1 MCQINSIRYL
11 HIGNLMRHIKLPE
24 HLILRKERYYFRYVF
39 PRKFIGSDIRISLK
53 TKHLHHAL
61 NILDLIKPEL
71 DKLKILASDRHN
83 IDTETLIT
91 QAKRIL
97 IHMKQKLT
105 HELSKKIIAKEEQRY
120 ASTAHSI
127 NGIKAKPLNS
137 HSPTH
142 LRTAA
147 NIMLSIADGET
158 GELLVEA
165 LKNND
170 YEVLNIYVL
179 VSKYMAL
186 KNSGLSNADIVANKQ
201 IEKSVRQLARQL
213 DTFLLASM
221 FNSSEVETDE
231 DLFDDSDEDDKFY
244 ADNIDAID
252 TLNKHEVEFEPDTLE
267 YSAFKSM
274 LETSRNLQAKYL
286 ASCLTK
292 DSEQKHLLD
301 SMFNKSSHTIAES
314 QPSEEKQ
321 QTQGPLFSEVYAEF
335 LDFKVNAGLSDR
347 LVKEYAR
354 HYEAWCLLSEDK
366 AIECYKASDIG
377 RFIDRCYQLPKKNRA
392 PYSKMSLQECLDFDV
407 PEDDLVT
414 PKTVQ
419 GYYKWLQGIFSYA
432 KRDTVEYIQH
442 SPCTIKR
449 DFKQRIRGVFNS
461 EELNKF
467 EAFAMRTKHAWQKW
481 SLLLAMY
488 TGARRT
494 EIYQLRKTDI
504 RVEDSINY
512 ILVTDEHESQ
522 RLKTNNAKRK
532 IPIHKRLI
540 ELGFLEYVEQAQ
552 ERVLYEITSAESITS
567 WFGRLVV
574 ELEIPS
580 VNELD
585 ELRSYHSF
593 RHTFISNIRNNH
605 TFDLSLI
612 QQIVGHELS
621 KGGITDKY
629 THGGAS
635 LKRLNEVVMSYRFY

>member
-61 NILDLIKPEL
+61 NFLELIKPEL
-71 DKLKILASDRHN
+71 DKLKILASERHN
-83 IDTETLIT
+83 LDTESLIT
-91 QAKRIL
+91 QAKSIL
-97 IHMKQKLT
+97 NHMKQTLT
-105 HELSKKIIAKEEQRY
+105 HELSKKIIAKEEQSY

-127 NGIKAKPLNS
+127 NGIKAKPLNN

-142 LRTAA
+142 LRAA
-147 NIMLSIADGET
+147 AKIMLSIADGET

-165 LKNND
+165 LKSND
-170 YEVLNIYVL
+170 YEVLNIFVL
-179 VSKYMAL
+179 VIQYIAL
-186 KNSGLSNADIVANKQ
+186 KNTGLSNAEIIANKQ
-201 IEKSVRQLARQL
+201 IQTSVRQFARQL
-213 DTFLLASM
+213 EMFLFAGM
-221 FNSSEVETDE
+221 FDDPEVETDE
-231 DLFDDSDEDDKFY
+231 DLFNDCDENDNFY

-252 TLNKHEVEFEPDTLE
+252 TLNKHSVEFEHGSLE
-267 YSAFKSM
+267 YLKFKSM
-274 LETSRNLQAKYL
+274 LDSSRNLQVKYL

-292 DSEQKHLLD
+292 DAEQQHLLD
-301 SMFNKSSHTIAES
+301 SILNKSSQAITES
-314 QPSEEKQ
+314 QPRQEEPQ
-321 QTQGPLFSEVYAEF
+321 NNGPLFSEVYAEF
-335 LDFKVNAGLSDR
+335 LALKGRSGLSDR
-347 LVKEYAR
+347 ILKEYAR
-354 HYEAWCLLSEDK
+354 YYEIWCLLTEDK
-366 AIECYKASDIG
+366 PIESYKASDIG

-392 PYSKMSLQECLDFDV
+392 PYSKMSLKECLDFDV
-407 PEDDLVT
+407 PEVDLVT

-461 EELNKF
+461 EELTKF
-467 EAFAMRTKHAWQKW
+467 EAFAMQTKHSWQKW

-504 RVEDSINY
+504 RVEDGINY

-532 IPIHKRLI
+532 IPIHKHLI
-540 ELGFLEYVEQAQ
+540 ELGFLEYVDQAQ
-552 ERVLYEITSAESITS
+552 ERILYEITSAESITS

-605 TFDLSLI
+605 SFDLSLI
-612 QQIVGHELS
+612 QQVVGHEIS

-635 LKRLNEVVMSYRFY
+635 LNRLAEVVNSF

>member
-1 MCQINSIRYL
+1 
-11 HIGNLMRHIKLPE
+11 MRHIKLPE

-61 NILDLIKPEL
+61 NFLELIKPEL

-127 NGIKAKPLNS
+127 NGIKAKPLNN
-137 HSPTH
+137 HSPRH

-165 LKNND
+165 LQNND

-179 VSKYMAL
+179 ASKYMAL

-213 DTFLLASM
+213 DTFLLAGM
-221 FNSSEVETDE
+221 FNNSEVETDE
-231 DLFDDSDEDDKFY
+231 DLFDDSDEDDNFY

-252 TLNKHEVEFEPDTLE
+252 TLNKHDVEFEHSSLE

-314 QPSEEKQ
+314 QPREEKQ

-335 LDFKVNAGLSDR
+335 LDFKVKAGLSDR

-366 AIECYKASDIG
+366 AIESYKASDIG

-461 EELNKF
+461 EELTKF
-467 EAFAMRTKHAWQKW
+467 EVFAMQTKHAWQKW

-494 EIYQLRKTDI
+494 EIYQLRKPDI
-504 RVEDSINY
+504 RVEDGINY

-522 RLKTNNAKRK
+522 RLKTSNAKRK

-540 ELGFLEYVEQAQ
+540 EFGFLEYVEQAQ
-552 ERVLYEITSAESITS
+552 ERILYEITSAESITS

-605 TFDLSLI
+605 AFDLSLI

-635 LKRLNEVVMSYRFY
+635 LTRLDDVVNAFFLS

>member
-61 NILDLIKPEL
+61 NFLDLIKPEL

-120 ASTAHSI
+120 ASTAHSVH
-127 NGIKAKPLNS
+127 GIKAKPLNN

-186 KNSGLSNADIVANKQ
+186 KNSGLSNADIVASKQ

-213 DTFLLASM
+213 DTFLLAGM

-231 DLFDDSDEDDKFY
+231 DLFDDSDENDGFY

-252 TLNKHEVEFEPDTLE
+252 TLNKHDVEFEQGSLE

-301 SMFNKSSHTIAES
+301 LMFNKSSHTIADS

-321 QTQGPLFSEVYAEF
+321 QTQGPLFSEVYTEF
-335 LDFKVNAGLSDR
+335 LDFKVKAGLSDR

-366 AIECYKASDIG
+366 PIESYKASDIG
-377 RFIDRCYQLPKKNRA
+377 RFIDRCYQLPKKNCA

-407 PEDDLVT
+407 PEVDLVT

-461 EELNKF
+461 EELKKF
-467 EAFAMRTKHAWQKW
+467 ETFAMQTKHAWQKW
-481 SLLLAMY
+481 SLLLAIY

-494 EIYQLRKTDI
+494 EIYQLRKPDI
-504 RVEDSINY
+504 RVEDGINY

-522 RLKTNNAKRK
+522 RLKTSNAKRK

-540 ELGFLEYVEQAQ
+540 EIGFLEYVEQAQ

-605 TFDLSLI
+605 SFDLSLI
-612 QQIVGHELS
+612 QQVVGHELS
-621 KGGITDKY
+621 KGGITDTY
-629 THGGAS
+629 THGGAN
-635 LKRLNEVVMSYRFY
+635 LRRLADVINSFDV

>member
-1 MCQINSIRYL
+1 
-11 HIGNLMRHIKLPE
+11 
-24 HLILRKERYYFRYVF
+24 
-39 PRKFIGSDIRISLK
+39 
-53 TKHLHHAL
+53 
-61 NILDLIKPEL
+61 
-71 DKLKILASDRHN
+71 
-83 IDTETLIT
+83 
-91 QAKRIL
+91 
-97 IHMKQKLT
+97 
-105 HELSKKIIAKEEQRY
+105 
-120 ASTAHSI
+120 
-127 NGIKAKPLNS
+127 
-137 HSPTH
+137 
-142 LRTAA
+142 
-147 NIMLSIADGET
+147 
-158 GELLVEA
+158 
-165 LKNND
+165 
-170 YEVLNIYVL
+170 
-179 VSKYMAL
+179 
-186 KNSGLSNADIVANKQ
+186 
-201 IEKSVRQLARQL
+201 
-213 DTFLLASM
+213 
-221 FNSSEVETDE
+221 
-231 DLFDDSDEDDKFY
+231 
-244 ADNIDAID
+244 
-252 TLNKHEVEFEPDTLE
+252 
-267 YSAFKSM
+267 M

-314 QPSEEKQ
+314 QPSEEKPKA
-321 QTQGPLFSEVYAEF
+321 QGPLFSEVYTEF

-366 AIECYKASDIG
+366 SIESYKASDIG
-377 RFIDRCYQLPKKNRA
+377 CFIDRCYQLPKKNRA
-392 PYSKMSLQECLDFDV
+392 PYSKMSLQECLD
-407 PEDDLVT
+407 LT

-461 EELNKF
+461 DELTKF
-467 EAFAMRTKHAWQKW
+467 EAFAMQTKHAWQKW

-488 TGARRT
+488 TGAGRT
-494 EIYQLRKTDI
+494 EIYQLRKPDI
-504 RVEDSINY
+504 RVEDGINY

-540 ELGFLEYVEQAQ
+540 ELGFLEYVDQAQ
-552 ERVLYEITSAESITS
+552 ERILYEITSAESITS

-605 TFDLSLI
+605 YFDLSLI
-612 QQIVGHELS
+612 QQVVGHEIS

-635 LKRLNEVVMSYRFY
+635 LRRLLEVVDSFKL